1 MKVFFFIIIHDQ
13 QKGEQLVA
21 HRPQL
26 RILTPQGCN
35 EPEELSADAL
45 SVRGFE
51 HYRCDDYHLGM
62 TLWLSLLTFSL
73 LLLLL
78 WLLFFLY
85 IKFNPLTAT
94 ILFVILLTVCHT
106 VLVILVWR
114 IMCWINSSSP
124 N

>member
-73 LLLLL
+73 LLLL

-94 ILFVILLTVCHT
+94 ILCNSPYCLSYSSCDLGLENY
-106 VLVILVWR
+106 VLDQLI
-114 IMCWINSSSP
+114 IS
-124 N
+124 

>member
-1 MKVFFFIIIHDQ
+1 MIKSFKFFFIIFHDQ

-73 LLLLL
+73 LLLLFF
-78 WLLFFLY
+78 FFLY
-85 IKFNPLTAT
+85 IKFNPLTPT
-94 ILFVILLTVCHT
+94 ILYEKITQF
-106 VLVILVWR
+106 
-114 IMCWINSSSP
+114 
-124 N
+124 